1 LYEEA
6 GAKIKFFDC
15 VSPGTRRDKIIT
27 KIEESADR
35 NINTKITRIYLLSKK
50 KMKNKARM
58 LVRFMSTRILRVT
71 GITAGKTF
79 QKRRN
84 CLVWVIRERMKMPL
98 HKFF

>member
-50 KMKNKARM
+50 KNEK
-58 LVRFMSTRILRVT
+58 
-71 GITAGKTF
+71 
-79 QKRRN
+79 
-84 CLVWVIRERMKMPL
+84 
-98 HKFF
+98 